1 MVFPL
6 PSAAWATAQ
15 DRVPIINR
23 PTEEHTDAS
32 AEPMPGKLQRLV
44 ERPLHHSEFLMP
56 FSCLIGNSIF
66 YVTFGRHIIILKPI
80 LSFRSKKTNCFG
92 DLCRKLGF
100 LNWILLFFS
109 SLLFVGSADFTPTP
123 SAISITFKPFS
134 ES

>member
-15 DRVPIINR
+15 DRVPIIKR

-44 ERPLHHSEFLMP
+44 ERPLHQSEFLMP

-66 YVTFGRHIIILKPI
+66 LRYLWQTHYHIETNIFFPKQEDQLLGR
-80 LSFRSKKTNCFG
+80 
-92 DLCRKLGF
+92 
-100 LNWILLFFS
+100 
-109 SLLFVGSADFTPTP
+109 SLP
-123 SAISITFKPFS
+123 
-134 ES
+134 

>member
-23 PTEEHTDAS
+23 PTEEHTDTS

-66 YVTFGRHIIILKPI
+66 CVIFGRHIIISFLLGL
-80 LSFRSKKTNCFG
+80 LSSFYCYIR
-92 DLCRKLGF
+92 
-100 LNWILLFFS
+100 II
-109 SLLFVGSADFTPTP
+109 V
-123 SAISITFKPFS
+123 SIKDH
-134 ES
+134 